1 MSPSYFFTGISYYV
15 VIMYFLAAIESEFLG
30 NLPYEVELLSRKEYR
45 SNFCYSVE
53 ECCAAYPQAMDITN
67 RFYKVKECND
77 IFMNG
82 MNEKTEWSSSVG
94 IYDLKID

>member
-15 VIMYFLAAIESEFLG
+15 VMMYFLAAIESEFLG
-30 NLPYEVELLSRKEYR
+30 NLPYEVELLSREEYR

-53 ECCAAYPQAMDITN
+53 ECRAEYPQIMDVAN

-77 IFMNG
+77 IVMNG
-82 MNEKTEWSSSVG
+82 MNENTE
-94 IYDLKID
+94 

>member
-1 MSPSYFFTGISYYV
+1 
-15 VIMYFLAAIESEFLG
+15 MYFLAAIESDFLG
-30 NLPYEVELLSRKEYR
+30 NLPYEVELLPREEYR

-53 ECCAAYPQAMDITN
+53 ECSAAYPQIMDIAN
-67 RFYKVKECND
+67 RFYNVKESND

-82 MNEKTEWSSSVG
+82 MNENTEWSSSVG

>member
-1 MSPSYFFTGISYYV
+1 
-15 VIMYFLAAIESEFLG
+15 MYFLAAIESDFLG
-30 NLPYEVELLSRKEYR
+30 NLPYEVELLPREEYR

-53 ECCAAYPQAMDITN
+53 ECRAAYPQIMDIAN

-82 MNEKTEWSSSVG
+82 MNENTEWSSSVG
-94 IYDLKID
+94 IYDLKIN

>member
-1 MSPSYFFTGISYYV
+1 M
-15 VIMYFLAAIESEFLG
+15 VIIYFLAAIESDFLG
-30 NLPYEVELLSRKEYR
+30 NLPYEVELLPREEYR

-53 ECCAAYPQAMDITN
+53 ECRAAYPQIMDIAN

-82 MNEKTEWSSSVG
+82 MNEDTEWSSSVG
-94 IYDLKID
+94 IYDSKLD

>member
-1 MSPSYFFTGISYYV
+1 
-15 VIMYFLAAIESEFLG
+15 MYFLAAIESDFLG
-30 NLPYEVELLSRKEYR
+30 NLPYEVELLPREEYR

-53 ECCAAYPQAMDITN
+53 ECRAAYPQIMDIAN

-82 MNEKTEWSSSVG
+82 MMKTLNGVLLLG
-94 IYDLKID
+94 IMI